1 MEKKFQIFVCG
12 SQPHF
17 VRFIVSCP
25 RSGFGSVLL
34 QFFVCSEQFSVLSSF
49 AFGVVWSP
57 DPAQV
62 PLGQVSVFAADIF
75 YLGLGWVR
83 ARCPRSLIFS
93 PEIFVSVV
101 CSYSLSL
108 FDPFAGALQQVCR
121 QGLAPAARIA
131 IRHRGL
137 VFRNPFLLA
146 ARLLWFF
153 VCACVSRKRFRSG
166 PDPSFHF
173 ELQQTSLSFGA

>member
-1 MEKKFQIFVCG
+1 VGRNPILSG
-12 SQPHF
+12 S
-17 VRFIVSCP
+17 SCL
-25 RSGFGSVLL
+25 VLDL
-34 QFFVCSEQFSVLSSF
+34 DLVLFCFNFSFAPSSF
-49 AFGVVWSP
+49 QSWAHL
-57 DPAQV
+57 
-62 PLGQVSVFAADIF
+62 PLAWCGQVSVFAADIF

-173 ELQQTSLSFGA
+173 ELQQTSLSFGAWDVQAPV